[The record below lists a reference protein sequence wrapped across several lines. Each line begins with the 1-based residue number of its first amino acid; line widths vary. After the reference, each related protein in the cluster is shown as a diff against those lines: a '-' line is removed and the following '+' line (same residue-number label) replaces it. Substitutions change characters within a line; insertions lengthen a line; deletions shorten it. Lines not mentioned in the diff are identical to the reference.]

1 MPIYFYAKTDPNYE
15 FSNFSQYGI
24 EMEGV
29 WWDTVEHYF
38 QAQKFENKDYQEKI
52 RRSYEAKDA
61 INLGRTRDVP
71 IRTDWEEIK
80 DSIMKTGVLKK
91 FETHPS
97 LTKLLL
103 STKNQEIIE
112 SSPHDYYWG
121 CGADGSGENRL
132 GKILMEVRQYIEN
145 SA

>member
-61 INLGRTRDVP
+61 INLGRTRDVR

>member
-15 FSNFSQYGI
+15 FSNFSPYGI

-61 INLGRTRDVP
+61 INLGRTRDVR